1 MHALL
6 RTTLLVVL
14 ALGCGP
20 SSPAVGPE
28 PAGGAHAIEG
38 EYHCP
43 MHPSYRSPRPGNCP
57 ICGMA
62 LVREAQPGPGSSA
75 HSPAGRAPVEIDAGA
90 RERIGLR
97 TSLVERKP
105 FVRTIRAAGRVEA
118 DERALSV
125 VSLRFAGW
133 VEALRV
139 AATGDPVR
147 AGDVLASVFAPE
159 LLEAERTYLA
169 ARKSLPEG
177 DAVARAARDRL
188 LLSGLT
194 EEQVRDLESRT
205 EAPRTTEILARSS
218 GVVTR
223 RDAVLGK
230 RFEAGETLFEIADLS
245 NVWVTAEVYEE
256 ELPLVRAGMPA
267 SIEVA
272 GLAARALEGKVE
284 SVLPTISEAT
294 RTARVRIV
302 VANADRSLRPG
313 AFATVALAA
322 DLGEELQVD
331 VDAVLDTGTR
341 VLAYVETSEGRFEP
355 REVRL
360 GARSSGRAVV
370 LSGLEAGERVA
381 SHATFLVDSESRL
394 RSAASPEPDTAS
406 ESHAGHR

>member
-1 MHALL
+1 MHAPPW
-6 RTTLLVVL
+6 TTLIVLL

-20 SSPAVGPE
+20 SPA
-28 PAGGAHAIEG
+28 PAGHEPVGDSRSTEG
-38 EYHCP
+38 DYYCP
-43 MHPSYRSPRPGNCP
+43 MHPSYRSARPGNCP
-57 ICGMA
+57 ICNMA
-62 LVREAQPGPGSSA
+62 LVREAKTGPESVE
-75 HSPAGRAPVEIDAGA
+75 PLPPGRASVVIDAAA
-90 RERIGLR
+90 RERIGLS
-97 TSLVERKP
+97 TSVVERKP
-105 FVRTIRAAGRVEA
+105 FARTIRAAGRVET
-118 DERALSV
+118 DERTLSV
-125 VSLRFAGW
+125 VSLRFGGW
-133 VEALRV
+133 IEALRV

-147 AGDVLASVFAPE
+147 VGDVLASVYAPE

-223 RDAVLGK
+223 RDAIQGK
-230 RFEAGETLFEIADLS
+230 RFEAGEALFEIADLS

-256 ELPLVRAGMPA
+256 ELPLVRGGMPA
-267 SIEVA
+267 SIEIA
-272 GLAARALEGKVE
+272 GTEARALAGKVD
-284 SVLPTISEAT
+284 SVLPTISEST

-302 VANADRSLRPG
+302 VANPAGSLRPG

-322 DLGEELQVD
+322 DLGEQVQVD

-341 VLAYVETSEGRFEP
+341 QIAYVESSGGRFEP
-355 REVRL
+355 RAVRL

-370 LSGLEAGERVA
+370 LSGLDPGERVV

-394 RSAASPEPDTAS
+394 RSAVSADRDSASGD
-406 ESHAGHR
+406 HAGHR